1 VSDGLIDRYA
11 RLLVEVG
18 ANLRQGQPLGIDGQV
33 EHAELVRAVARAGY
47 EAGASWVDVRYG
59 DQVVRRALLD
69 SKLPDDEIGRSPG
82 WLVKRI
88 NDLAEAQGAEIAIIG
103 QPDPH
108 LFEGLDGSR
117 VAAAQMLDL
126 AKARRDQTAAGRIA
140 WSIGACPTAG
150 WAEQVFG
157 EPDVERLWRA
167 IGDAVRLDEP
177 DPVAAWREHVRK
189 LKRRC
194 AAMGERAFDAVR
206 FRGPGTELT
215 IGLTPGMRWIGGTLE
230 TEWGQEHVPN
240 LPTEEVFT
248 SPDWR
253 RTEGTVRSTRPL
265 ELLGAMVRD
274 LELRFEGGRIVE
286 VNASEGADVVRSQIE
301 SDEQAPFLGEVA
313 LVDRESRVGH
323 SGITFFNTLFDENA
337 TCHIA
342 YGTAFAFVAERGAE
356 MSREE
361 RIEAGLNQSAVHTDL
376 MIGGPDVEV
385 DGITASGEA
394 VPILRDEV
402 WQLPDA

>member
-1 VSDGLIDRYA
+1 MSDSLIDRYA

-18 ANLRQGQPLGIDGQV
+18 ANLREGQPVGIDAQV
-33 EHAELVRAVARAGY
+33 EHAELVRAVARAAY
-47 EAGASWVDVRYG
+47 EAGASSVDVHYG

-69 SKLPDDEIGRSPG
+69 SRLSDDDVGRSPP
-82 WLVKRI
+82 WLIQRT
-88 NDLAEAQGAEIAIIG
+88 NELAEAEGAEIAIIG

-108 LFEGLDGSR
+108 LFDDLDGSR
-117 VAAAQMLDL
+117 VAASQMLDL
-126 AKARRDQTAAGRIA
+126 AKARRDQTTAGRVA
-140 WSIGACPTAG
+140 WSIGACPTPG

-157 EPDVERLWRA
+157 EPDVERLWSA
-167 IGDAVRLDEP
+167 IADAVRLDEP
-177 DPVAAWREHVRK
+177 DPVGAWRQHVEK

-194 AAMGERAFDAVR
+194 ALLSEHAFDALH
-206 FRGPGTELT
+206 FHGPGTDLRV
-215 IGLTPGMRWIGGTLE
+215 GLTPGMRWLGGVLE
-230 TEWGQEHVPN
+230 TQWGQEHVPN

-253 RTEGTVRSTRPL
+253 RTEGSVRSTRPL
-265 ELLGAMVRD
+265 ELLGALVRD

-286 VNASEGADVVRSQIE
+286 VNASEGAEVVRSQIE
-301 SDEQAPFLGEVA
+301 SDEQAAFLGEVA
-313 LVDRESRVGH
+313 LVDRDSRVGR

-342 YGTAFAFVAERGAE
+342 YGTAFAFVAEGGAD

-385 DGITASGEA
+385 DGITAAGEA
-394 VPILRDEV
+394 LPLLRDEV
-402 WQLPDA
+402 WQLD